1 MIPEV
6 RFLFFQLD
14 KLPRSG
20 VCMMRARLV
29 TETERY
35 FRGGDSRQHFR
46 DIESS
51 ELYAL
56 ATILDP
62 RYRTQCFLSAD
73 KADFAVEVLKE
84 RASEIEVNK
93 TAASIVEESNPAG
106 DEWALCMGT
115 QADPIAAQPT
125 SSADCEVTEYLKEK
139 NIPRER
145 CPFSW
150 WAGNQQKFPLLS
162 SLARRYLSAP
172 MGSIASE
179 REFKISKRI
188 VEHRVNLKPDNVEML
203 LFMKYNLRMLDYN
216 IWSVNHVYT
225 AYLC

>member
-1 MIPEV
+1 MK
-6 RFLFFQLD
+6 R
-14 KLPRSG
+14 
-20 VCMMRARLV
+20 
-29 TETERY
+29 
-35 FRGGDSRQHFR
+35 SRQASAAWSSFTKDGPTGTTCNICKKSVSRGKTSAACSSTPLWSHLSSFR

-216 IWSVNHVYT
+216 I
-225 AYLC
+225 